1 MRWKPL
7 QKCRPL
13 TTVFI
18 FIYWLV
24 CFSFF
29 FSFIVAFLTIYLF
42 SFFRVRCFWKAFCQL
57 DVWLKQKNNAS
68 SFYLSLLHSLPS
80 SRIAKHQ
87 SWSSWQ
93 RWHHFGLFCTC
104 WRVRVIGARCLCRNP
119 VLCRHQEAA
128 LWRRAQQLEP
138 AVSLTSLSDVCQ
150 SYHDTDAEL
159 RLFIKHVSMFTEAP
173 SCHRYPVGKP
183 FWYVLSVSSEVFYF
197 SVYLI
202 ICPFVDDIL
211 SLKSQSHILS
221 SFLDSFMKFKF
232 QKRLL

>member
-1 MRWKPL
+1 MP
-7 QKCRPL
+7 PPS
-13 TTVFI
+13 
-18 FIYWLV
+18 IYP
-24 CFSFF
+24 SF
-29 FSFIVAFLTIYLF
+29 TP
-42 SFFRVRCFWKAFCQL
+42 
-57 DVWLKQKNNAS
+57 
-68 SFYLSLLHSLPS
+68 SLLLESQNISHEVVGSDDITL
-80 SRIAKHQ
+80 A
-87 SWSSWQ
+87 
-93 RWHHFGLFCTC
+93 FFCTC
-104 WRVRVIGARCLCRNP
+104 WRVHVIGARCLCRNP

-183 FWYVLSVSSEVFYF
+183 FWYVLSLSLEVFYF

-202 ICPFVDDIL
+202 ICPFVDDTL

-221 SFLDSFMKFKF
+221 SVLDFF
-232 QKRLL
+232 